1 LTITY
6 GQEAQSNRP
15 KLRTH
20 LTTLHIHR
28 ATLIHATTSYTVVQ
42 ANVTSAARIVHSHI
56 TKAHDE
62 PIDGAFCDYA
72 AYLAARQR
80 LVELMVERDSMF
92 YEAGKVALEVV
103 RDEEEM
109 ARVVYAC
116 RREMER
122 GGAGKEGLR
131 GRRVSAGDG
140 IEPPPPYRD
149 REVWEVEGDLEER

>member
-15 KLRTH
+15 KLRTY

-28 ATLIHATTSYTVVQ
+28 ATLTHATTSYTVLQ
-42 ANVTSAARIVHSHI
+42 ANVTSAARIVQSHLI
-56 TKAHDE
+56 KAHDE

-80 LVELMVERDSMF
+80 LVELMVERDRKF
-92 YEAGKVALEVV
+92 EEVGIVAVEVMKG
-103 RDEEEM
+103 EEKM
-109 ARVVYAC
+109 ARTVYAC

-140 IEPPPPYRD
+140 IEPPPPYQDRD
-149 REVWEVEGDLEER
+149 VWEVEGDLEER